1 MGLRLLTYLA
11 VSAEAL
17 LAQICGVPTQTMI
30 DSEMKSH
37 TFYNE
42 KSLVINVNQY
52 VVKRFK

>member
-1 MGLRLLTYLA
+1 MGLRVITYLA

-17 LAQICGVPTQTMI
+17 FAQTCGVPTQTMI

-52 VVKRFK
+52 VAKKFK